1 MDIGPTE
8 LLIILF
14 VVILIFGPG
23 RLIKLGS
30 ELGRGIREFRQ
41 GLQGEDKKHSEI
53 DTTAEADKPL
63 EDTSK
68 IN

>member
-30 ELGRGIREFRQ
+30 ELGRGIREFRE
-41 GLQGEDKKHSEI
+41 GLQGNEKTDSDIK
-53 DTTAEADKPL
+53 TATEVDKPVQ
-63 EDTSK
+63 DSSK
-68 IN
+68 VH

>member
-41 GLQGEDKKHSEI
+41 GLQGDEKASI
-53 DTTAEADKPL
+53 DIKTTTDVDKPV
-63 EDTSK
+63 ENTSK
-68 IN
+68 AH

>member
-41 GLQGEDKKHSEI
+41 GLQGEEKSNNDVTTPVET
-53 DTTAEADKPL
+53 DNTAEDR
-63 EDTSK
+63 S
-68 IN
+68 NVH